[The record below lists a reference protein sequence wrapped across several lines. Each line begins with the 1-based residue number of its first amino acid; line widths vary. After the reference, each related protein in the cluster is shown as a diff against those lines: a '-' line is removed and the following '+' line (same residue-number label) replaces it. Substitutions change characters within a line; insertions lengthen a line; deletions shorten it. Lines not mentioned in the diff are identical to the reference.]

1 MEQVFR
7 IEIPVEAVDN
17 TDTAA
22 LQRLETTLTKLFNT
36 MKNNKAGID
45 GVFDAIET
53 GAVDAKTAM
62 KKVETAFDGVA
73 DGLDEAADAAG
84 DVSDAYDDA
93 AEAAQGAGRRSGSA
107 FDTATTSADKFT
119 QRMEKSNKTLR
130 NMFKE
135 KLQLTLS
142 AIDRASPIIKDV
154 WNSAKNLVGK
164 GWNMVVRMTDFVTA
178 PFRKLWNLV
187 SSPITMALSVAGIG
201 MSASDVFN
209 TFTGF
214 EEGMSG
220 VRALTE
226 ATDAEFLLLR
236 DTAKSLGAST
246 SFSASEAAQGMQN
259 LASAGF
265 TVNEIVAAMP
275 GMLDLAASSGED
287 LAVASD
293 IAATTLRGF
302 GLEAS
307 KAGHVADVLA
317 EVSARTNASVSDTGE
332 AMKYIAPVA
341 NAMGLSLEE
350 VAASI
355 GFLSDAGIKGSQAG
369 TTLRSAFTRLAKPT
383 EDMLEVMDSLNL
395 SFYDSDGKMK
405 SISNIVGMLNTE
417 MAGLTDAEKQNAL
430 VTLFGQE
437 ALSGMMVLMEAGPE
451 KIAELTRA
459 LEECD
464 GAASKMSETRLDNL
478 AGDIEELGGAMETLQ
493 LDVMEKLNPYLRSA
507 VQWLT
512 GKIPGVQ
519 TLLENAIDSGVVK
532 AKELYENVTA
542 LFNSSKFQNADGFAE
557 KFFVAW
563 DELVADPFDE
573 WWSGGGK
580 DKILG
585 KLGDLGKGA
594 GEMLN
599 GIVTGIFAA
608 FTGKEIDFEGLN
620 ISGLAKAGAEG
631 AKTFISSFVGG
642 LDVGDLFGK
651 APGMLQA
658 GLLGFGA
665 IKIGSTVGG
674 AVKTLGALKAAFLG
688 TSAAATTGAT
698 ALTSVGTVLSAIPVW
713 GWVAAAAITAAVVGV
728 KAYTDA
734 QKEQQWALSR
744 SSEATAEAIENYKES
759 ARSYVEFTDTLDRIT
774 ELQIKIESSKTN
786 PQTAEYVQSMLDDI
800 EDKTA
805 QVEIIMSKSSLTPEQ
820 ISAYTDELVGIYT
833 RRAEIDIIL
842 SGASMSAEEVAAYKN
857 ELTGIQNRKA
867 EIEAVLAGAS
877 MTPEEITGI
886 KNDIAGIQSRK
897 AEIEATLAKGGLSA
911 SEISTLQSEY
921 NSLSDREAQLTL
933 TMSGQGLS
941 ASEVSTL
948 QSEYNSI
955 SAREAEITLALSGQS
970 MSQEQLG
977 TMTEELDKINAR
989 EAEITAEMSKAGMS
1003 EEDIS
1008 EVVGLLNQIGD
1019 KSALI
1024 NVSLGDGALG
1034 TEELTKYNQELQ
1046 QLYGQVVEMSGGTF
1060 TQADVD
1066 AGRITPERFAAYQ
1079 EQLKVQAETAL
1090 YEATAQANADAD
1102 LVPQTIA
1109 ARDEAKTYRDAYA
1122 EWASQQSDEKLFLS
1136 SLETQRASLLS
1147 QYQAG
1152 VIDKDTLYQG
1162 GYDLREQWKNYY
1174 GDYSS
1179 GPANL
1184 TGMSPE
1190 LFFGN
1195 YSWGKWK
1202 PGDSDVFRNAL
1213 EVVNSSQGNADEYV
1227 ASYQSDY
1234 DKHNAALVQNYQNQ
1248 KGLIEGWTFHG
1259 SELAGMSLE
1268 EVAAS
1273 YATLDEA
1280 GRKMFDDAVM
1290 ALNALNQQ
1298 TDYLTEG
1305 EKTQAVDVVDL
1316 AAKAE
1321 VMQTVQTQVQTIAT
1335 NYQAMSAEQQATF
1348 AASEEGAA
1356 QLAAV
1361 NEALSSLGL
1370 EQIESLDQLNG
1381 ALETLSSVDLS
1392 SFSLEAAQAAFTA
1405 LGGDADG
1412 CKTKVDNLRS
1422 ALDQLDGKSTS
1433 STHTHT
1439 NLTINRTISI
1449 AGGRVSFNAEGGIYD
1464 GAMLSWVA
1472 EDGPEAIIPL
1482 GSKRRDRG
1490 IELWLAAGEMLG
1502 VTELADGGIV
1512 APYAGI
1518 LEKLPEDSWDDD
1530 GGSNGP
1536 KPVHVGGGN
1545 NGPISVSVAANP
1557 VFHIEGGGS
1566 SEDILHKIKAHQAEI
1581 AEILGGAFA
1590 DQLEDILSNMA

>member
-7 IEIPVEAVDN
+7 IEIPVEAVDE

-22 LQRLETTLTKLFNT
+22 LQRLEVTLQKLFT
-36 MKNNKAGID
+36 AMKNNKSTVGD
-45 GVFDAIET
+45 VFDAIEN
-53 GAVDAKTAM
+53 GAVDAKNAIRQTESTFSGMAGDLDDTADS
-62 KKVETAFDGVA
+62 AGA
-73 DGLDEAADAAG
+73 AADAL
-84 DVSDAYDDA
+84 DDA
-93 AEAAQGAGRRSGSA
+93 ASSAKSAGQKAGSSFDGASA
-107 FDTATTSADKFT
+107 NADKFS
-119 QRMEKSNKTLR
+119 QRIEKSNRTLR

-135 KLQLTLS
+135 KLSLTLS
-142 AIDRASPIIKDV
+142 AIDRASPILKNV
-154 WNSAKNLVGK
+154 WNSAKSLAGK
-164 GWNMVVRMTDFVTA
+164 TWSVAIRMKDFITA
-178 PFRKLWNLV
+178 PFRKLWNMI
-187 SSPITMALSVAGIG
+187 SSPITMALSFAGMGIG
-201 MSASDVFN
+201 ASDVLN
-209 TFTGF
+209 TFNGF

-220 VRALTE
+220 VRALTS
-226 ATDAEFLLLR
+226 ATDSEFLLLR
-236 DTAKSLGAST
+236 ETAKSLGAST
-246 SFSASEAAQGMQN
+246 SFSASQAAEGMQN

-317 EVSARTNASVSDTGE
+317 EVSARTNAAVSDTGE

-395 SFYDSDGKMK
+395 SFYDTDGKMK

-451 KIAELTRA
+451 KIAELTKS

-464 GAASKMSETRLDNL
+464 GAASKMSQTRLDNL

-493 LDVMEKLNPYLRSA
+493 LDVMEKLNPYLRGA

-519 TLLENAIDSGVVK
+519 TMLENAIDSGVVK

-542 LFNSSKFQNADGFAE
+542 VFDSAKFQDADGFAE
-557 KFFVAW
+557 KFFIAW
-563 DELVADPFDE
+563 DELVADPFE
-573 WWSGGGK
+573 KWWSGGGK
-580 DKILG
+580 EQILG
-585 KLGDLGKGA
+585 KLADLGEGA

-608 FTGKEIDFEGLN
+608 FTGKDIDFEGLN

-642 LDVGDLFGK
+642 LNVGDLFGK
-651 APGMLQA
+651 APGIMQA

-665 IKIGSTVGG
+665 VKIGSTIGG

-688 TSAAATTGAT
+688 TSAAATTGAS
-698 ALTSVGTVLSAIPVW
+698 AMASVGTVLSAIPVW
-713 GWVAAAAITAAVVGV
+713 GWVAAAAITAAVIGI

-734 QKEQQWALSR
+734 QKDQELAFVET
-744 SSEATAEAIENYKES
+744 SEAAAEAVESYKES
-759 ARSYVEFTDTLDRIT
+759 ARNYVEFTNAMDRAVEIQ
-774 ELQIKIESSKTN
+774 LILESSNTN
-786 PQTAEYVQSMLDDI
+786 PQTAEYVQGLMDDI
-800 EDKTA
+800 KDKTA
-805 QVEIIMSKSSLTPEQ
+805 QIEVIMSDSSLTSEQ
-820 ISAYTDELVGIYT
+820 ISAYTDELIGIYT
-833 RRAEIDIIL
+833 RKAEIDIIL
-842 SGASMSAEEVAAYKN
+842 SGASMSESQVADMRK
-857 ELTGIQNRKA
+857 ELEGI
-867 EIEAVLAGAS
+867 
-877 MTPEEITGI
+877 T
-886 KNDIAGIQSRK
+886 SRK
-897 AEIEATLAKGGLSA
+897 AEIEAKIAEGGLTESQIA
-911 SEISTLQSEY
+911 TLQ
-921 NSLSDREAQLTL
+921 Q
-933 TMSGQGLS
+933 
-941 ASEVSTL
+941 
-948 QSEYNSI
+948 EYNSI
-955 SAREAEITLALSGQS
+955 SDREAEIKLAMSGQG
-970 MSQEQLG
+970 MKQEELAA
-977 TMTEELDKINAR
+977 MVEELDSINAR
-989 EAEITAEMSKAGMS
+989 EAEITAEMSEAGMS

-1024 NVSLGDGALG
+1024 NVSLGEGALG
-1034 TEELTKYNQELQ
+1034 ADELTAYNQELQ
-1046 QLYGQVVEMSGGTF
+1046 QLYGQVVELSGGTF

-1066 AGRITPERFAAYQ
+1066 AGRITPERFAAFQ
-1079 EQLKVQAETAL
+1079 EQMRLQNETKL
-1090 YEATAQANADAD
+1090 YELQAAANAEMD
-1102 LVPQTIA
+1102 LLPDRVA
-1109 ARDEAKTYRDAYA
+1109 ARDEAKATYDAYV
-1122 EWASQQSDEKLFLS
+1122 ASGDAQYSEKEFLQG
-1136 SLETQRASLLS
+1136 LENQRASLLA
-1147 QYQAG
+1147 QYRAG
-1152 VIDKDTLYQG
+1152 AIDQETLFEG
-1162 GYDLREQWKNYY
+1162 GMQLREAWGDYY
-1174 GDYSS
+1174 GDYLSPRGNMTGLMPDTLFGS
-1179 GPANL
+1179 YEGPLWNRQ
-1184 TGMSPE
+1184 
-1190 LFFGN
+1190 
-1195 YSWGKWK
+1195 WV
-1202 PGDSDVFRNAL
+1202 PGDNDFFLGAIGEVNRTQTYSDKQAAEYLGDYNTRNA
-1213 EVVNSSQGNADEYV
+1213 E
-1227 ASYQSDY
+1227 
-1234 DKHNAALVQNYQNQ
+1234 LVGTYQNQ
-1248 KGLIEGWTFHG
+1248 KRLIEGWTFQG

-1268 EVAAS
+1268 QVAQS
-1273 YATLDEA
+1273 YHTLDEA
-1280 GRKMFDDAVM
+1280 GRQMFDDAVK
-1290 ALNALNQQ
+1290 ALDALNQQ

-1348 AASEEGAA
+1348 AATEEGAA

-1361 NEALSSLGL
+1361 NEALSALGL
-1370 EQIESLDQLNG
+1370 EEIDSLDQLNT
-1381 ALETLSSVDLS
+1381 ALEALSSVDLS
-1392 SFSLEAAQAAFTA
+1392 SFSLEAAQTAFVA

-1449 AGGRVSFNAEGGIYD
+1449 AGGRVALNAEGGIYD

-1502 VTELADGGIV
+1502 VTEFADGGIV
-1512 APYAGI
+1512 APYAGV
-1518 LEKLPEDSWDDD
+1518 LEKLPEDSWDDE
-1530 GGSNGP
+1530 GGGDEP
-1536 KPVHVGGGN
+1536 KPVHVGGGGGST
-1545 NGPISVSVAANP
+1545 GPISVSVEANP
-1557 VFHIEGGGS
+1557 VFHIEGGNS
-1566 SEDILHKIKAHQAEI
+1566 SEDILSKIKAHQAEI
-1581 AEILGGAFA
+1581 AEILGGAIA
-1590 DQLEDILSNMA
+1590 DQLEDILLNMA

>member
-17 TDTAA
+17 TDVAA

-36 MKNNKAGID
+36 MKNSKTGID

-93 AEAAQGAGRRSGSA
+93 ADAAQGAGRRSGSA
-107 FDTATTSADKFT
+107 FDSATSSADKFT
-119 QRMEKSNKTLR
+119 QRMEKSNKSLR

-135 KLQLTLS
+135 KLQLTLT
-142 AIDRASPIIKDV
+142 AIDRASPILKDV
-154 WNSAKNLVGK
+154 WNSAKSLVGR

-178 PFRKLWNLV
+178 PFRKLWNLI

-226 ATDAEFLLLR
+226 ATDAEFLFLR
-236 DTAKSLGAST
+236 ETAKSLGAST
-246 SFSASEAAQGMQN
+246 SFSASQAAEGMQN

-317 EVSARTNASVSDTGE
+317 EVSARTNAAVSDTGE

-395 SFYDSDGKMK
+395 SFYDTDGKMK

-451 KIAELTRA
+451 KIAELTKS

-464 GAASKMSETRLDNL
+464 GAASKMSQTRLDNL

-493 LDVMEKLNPYLRSA
+493 LDVMEKLNPYLRGA

-519 TLLENAIDSGVVK
+519 TMLENAIDSGVVK

-542 LFNSSKFQNADGFAE
+542 VFDSAKFQNADGFAE
-557 KFFVAW
+557 KFFIAW
-563 DELVADPFDE
+563 DELVADPFE
-573 WWSGGGK
+573 KWWSGGGK
-580 DKILG
+580 EQILG
-585 KLGDLGKGA
+585 KLADLGEGA

-608 FTGKEIDFEGLN
+608 FTGKDIDFEGLN

-642 LDVGDLFGK
+642 LNVGDLFGK
-651 APGMLQA
+651 APGIMQA

-665 IKIGSTVGG
+665 VKIGSTIGG

-688 TSAAATTGAT
+688 TSAAATTGAS
-698 ALTSVGTVLSAIPVW
+698 AMASVGTVLSAIPVW
-713 GWVAAAAITAAVVGV
+713 GWVAAAAITAAVIGI

-744 SSEATAEAIENYKES
+744 SSEATAEAIESYKDS

-774 ELQIKIESSKTN
+774 ELQIKIESSETN
-786 PQTAEYVQSMLDDI
+786 PQTAEYVQDMLDDI

-805 QVEIIMSKSSLTPEQ
+805 QVTVIMSDSSLTPEQ

-833 RRAEIDIIL
+833 RKAEIDIIL
-842 SGASMSAEEVAAYKN
+842 SGASMSESQVADMRK
-857 ELTGIQNRKA
+857 ELEGI
-867 EIEAVLAGAS
+867 
-877 MTPEEITGI
+877 T
-886 KNDIAGIQSRK
+886 SRK
-897 AEIEATLAKGGLSA
+897 AEIEAKIAEGGLTESQIA
-911 SEISTLQSEY
+911 TLQ
-921 NSLSDREAQLTL
+921 Q
-933 TMSGQGLS
+933 
-941 ASEVSTL
+941 
-948 QSEYNSI
+948 EYNSI
-955 SAREAEITLALSGQS
+955 SDREAEIKLAMSGQG
-970 MSQEQLG
+970 MKQEELAA
-977 TMTEELDKINAR
+977 MVEELDSINAR
-989 EAEITAEMSKAGMS
+989 EAEITAEMSEAGMS

-1024 NVSLGDGALG
+1024 NVSLGEGALG
-1034 TEELTKYNQELQ
+1034 ADELTAYNQELQ
-1046 QLYGQVVEMSGGTF
+1046 QLYGQVVELSGGTF

-1079 EQLKVQAETAL
+1079 EQLRVQAETAL
-1090 YEATAQANADAD
+1090 YEATAQANADAE

-1109 ARDEAKTYRDAYA
+1109 ARDEAKANRDAYA
-1122 EWASQQSDEKLFLS
+1122 EWANQQSDEKLFLS

-1152 VIDKDTLYQG
+1152 VIDEDVLYQG

-1174 GDYSS
+1174 GDYGS

-1213 EVVNSSQGNADEYV
+1213 EVVNSSQENADEYV

-1234 DKHNAALVQNYQNQ
+1234 DKQNAALVQNYQNQ

-1335 NYQAMSAEQQATF
+1335 NYQAMSQEQQATF

-1356 QLAAV
+1356 QLTAV

-1392 SFSLEAAQAAFTA
+1392 SFSLAEAQAAFAA

-1449 AGGRVSFNAEGGIYD
+1449 AGGRVALNAEGGIYD

-1502 VTELADGGIV
+1502 VTEFADGGIV
-1512 APYAGI
+1512 APYAGV
-1518 LEKLPEDSWDDD
+1518 LEKLPEDSWDDE
-1530 GGSNGP
+1530 GGGDEP
-1536 KPVHVGGGN
+1536 KPVHVGGGGGST
-1545 NGPISVSVAANP
+1545 GPISVSVAASP
-1557 VFHIEGGGS
+1557 VFHIEGGNS
-1566 SEDILHKIKAHQAEI
+1566 SEDILSKIKAHQAEI

-1590 DQLEDILSNMA
+1590 DQLEDILTNMA

>member
-17 TDTAA
+17 TDVAA

-73 DGLDEAADAAG
+73 DGLDDAADAAG

-93 AEAAQGAGRRSGSA
+93 TEAAQGAGRRSGSA
-107 FDTATTSADKFT
+107 FDSASSSADKFT
-119 QRMEKSNKTLR
+119 QRMEKSNKSLR

-142 AIDRASPIIKDV
+142 AIDRASPILKDV
-154 WNSAKNLVGK
+154 WNSAKSLVGK

-178 PFRKLWNLV
+178 PFRKLWNLI

-236 DTAKSLGAST
+236 ETAKSLGAST
-246 SFSASEAAQGMQN
+246 SFSASQAAESMQN

-395 SFYDSDGKMK
+395 SFYDTDGQMK

-451 KIAELTRA
+451 KIAELTKS

-478 AGDIEELGGAMETLQ
+478 AGDIEAMGGAMETLQ
-493 LDVMEKLNPYLRSA
+493 LGVMEKLNPYLRGA

-519 TLLENAIDSGVVK
+519 TMLENAIDAGVVK
-532 AKELYENVTA
+532 AKELYENVTSVFDSA
-542 LFNSSKFQNADGFAE
+542 KFQNADGFVE
-557 KFFVAW
+557 KFFIAW
-563 DELVADPFDE
+563 DELIADPFE
-573 WWSGGGK
+573 KWWSGGGK
-580 DKILG
+580 EQILG
-585 KLGDLGKGA
+585 KLADLGEGA

-608 FTGKEIDFEGLN
+608 FTGKDIDFEGLN

-642 LDVGDLFGK
+642 LNVGDLFGK
-651 APGMLQA
+651 APGIMQA

-665 IKIGSTVGG
+665 VKIGSTIGG

-688 TSAAATTGAT
+688 TSAAATAGA
-698 ALTSVGTVLSAIPVW
+698 ASMASVGTVLSAIPVW
-713 GWVAAAAITAAVVGV
+713 GWVAAAAITAAVIGV

-734 QKEQQWALSR
+734 QKEQQWALER
-744 SSEATAEAIENYKES
+744 SSEATAEAIENYKDS
-759 ARSYVEFTDTLDRIT
+759 ARSYVEFTDTLDRVT
-774 ELQIKIESSKTN
+774 ELQLKIESSDTN
-786 PQTAEYVQSMLDDI
+786 PQTAEYVQGMLDDI
-800 EDKTA
+800 KDKTA
-805 QVEIIMSKSSLTPEQ
+805 RIEVIMSDSSLTPEQ

-833 RRAEIDIIL
+833 RKAEIDIIL
-842 SGASMSAEEVAAYKN
+842 GGASMSASEVAALKT
-857 ELTGIQNRKA
+857 ELSGI
-867 EIEAVLAGAS
+867 E
-877 MTPEEITGI
+877 
-886 KNDIAGIQSRK
+886 SRK
-897 AEIEATLAKGGLSA
+897 AEITAKIAEGGLTA
-911 SEISTLQSEY
+911 SEISTLQSEF
-921 NSLSDREAQLTL
+921 
-933 TMSGQGLS
+933 
-941 ASEVSTL
+941 
-948 QSEYNSI
+948 NSI
-955 SAREAEITLALSGQS
+955 SNREAEIKLALSGQS
-970 MSQEQLG
+970 MSQEELG
-977 TMTEELDKINAR
+977 AMVSELDKINAR
-989 EAEITAEMSKAGMS
+989 EAEITAEMSEAGMS
-1003 EEDIS
+1003 EEDIG

-1019 KSALI
+1019 KQALLNI
-1024 NVSLGDGALG
+1024 SLAEGAMG
-1034 TEELTKYNQELQ
+1034 TEELQAYNQELQ
-1046 QLYGQVVEMSGGTF
+1046 QLYGQMVDMSGGTF

-1066 AGRITPERFAAYQ
+1066 AGRITPERFAAFQ
-1079 EQLKVQAETAL
+1079 EQLKVQAEVAL
-1090 YEATAQANADAD
+1090 YEATAKANADAD
-1102 LVPQTIA
+1102 LVPQTVA
-1109 ARDEAKTYRDAYA
+1109 ARDQAYSRYEAYV
-1122 EWASQQSDEKLFLS
+1122 ASGDMQYDEKAFLQG
-1136 SLETQRASLLS
+1136 LEDQRRIALG
-1147 QYQAG
+1147 QYQTG
-1152 VIDKDTLYQG
+1152 VIGDEELVQVGMDI
-1162 GYDLREQWKNYY
+1162 REQWKNYY
-1174 GDYSS
+1174 GDYLSPRGNMTGLLPDQLFGEYTGALWWS
-1179 GPANL
+1179 EWQPADND
-1184 TGMSPE
+1184 
-1190 LFFGN
+1190 F
-1195 YSWGKWK
+1195 
-1202 PGDSDVFRNAL
+1202 FRNAIAG
-1213 EVVNSSQGNADEYV
+1213 VNDTQGYSDKQA
-1227 ASYQSDY
+1227 ASYYGDY
-1234 DKHNAALVQNYQNQ
+1234 ERQNAALVQNYQNQ

-1305 EKTQAVDVVDL
+1305 EKTQAIDVVDL

-1335 NYQAMSAEQQATF
+1335 NYQAMSQEQQATF

-1392 SFSLEAAQAAFTA
+1392 SFSLAEAQAAFTA

-1449 AGGRVSFNAEGGIYD
+1449 AGGRVALNAEGGIYD

-1502 VTELADGGIV
+1502 VTEFADGGIV
-1512 APYAGI
+1512 APYAGV
-1518 LEKLPEDSWDDD
+1518 LEKLPEDSWDDEG
-1530 GGSNGP
+1530 GGSDEP
-1536 KPVHVGGGN
+1536 KPVHVGGSGGG

-1557 VFHIEGGGS
+1557 VFHIEGGNS
-1566 SEDILHKIKAHQAEI
+1566 SEDILSKIKAHQTEI

-1590 DQLEDILSNMA
+1590 DQLEDILTNMA

>member
-22 LQRLETTLTKLFNT
+22 LQRLETALTKLFNA
-36 MKNNKAGID
+36 MKNNRAGID

-62 KKVETAFDGVA
+62 KKVENAFDGVT
-73 DGLDEAADAAG
+73 DDLDDAADAAG
-84 DVSDAYDDA
+84 EVSDAYDDA
-93 AEAAQGAGRRSGSA
+93 ADAAQGAGRRSSSA
-107 FDTATTSADKFT
+107 FDSATSSTDKFT
-119 QRMEKSNKTLR
+119 QRMEKSNKTMR

-142 AIDRASPIIKDV
+142 AVDRASPIIRDV
-154 WNSAKNLVGK
+154 WSSAKNLVGK

-178 PFRKLWNLV
+178 PFRKLWDLV

-201 MSASDVFN
+201 MSAGDVLS
-209 TFTGF
+209 TFTDF

-246 SFSASEAAQGMQN
+246 SFSASEAVQGMQN

-287 LAVASD
+287 LAVASE

-302 GLEAS
+302 GLEAD

-341 NAMGLSLEE
+341 NAMGLQLEE
-350 VAASI
+350 VAAAI
-355 GFLSDAGIKGSQAG
+355 GILSDAGIKGSQAG
-369 TTLRSAFTRLAKPT
+369 TTLRGAFTRLAKPT
-383 EDMLEVMDSLNL
+383 EDMLEVMDSLGL

-405 SISNIVGMLNTE
+405 SISSIVGMLNTA
-417 MAGLTDAEKQNAL
+417 MTGLTDAEKQNAL

-437 ALSGMMVLMEAGPE
+437 ALSGMMVLLENGPE
-451 KIAELTRA
+451 KLSELTKS
-459 LEECD
+459 LESCD
-464 GAASKMSETRLDNL
+464 GAASKMSKTRLDNL

-519 TLLENAIDSGVVK
+519 TMFENAIDSGVVK

-542 LFNSSKFQNADGFAE
+542 LFNSSKFQNTDGFAE

-563 DELVADPFDE
+563 DELVAEPFNE
-573 WWSGGGK
+573 WWSGGGE

-585 KLGDLGKGA
+585 KLGELGKGA

-599 GIVTGIFAA
+599 GIATGIFAA

-642 LDVGDLFGK
+642 LNIGDLFGK

-658 GLLGFGA
+658 GLLSFGA

-688 TSAAATTGAT
+688 TSTAAATGAT

-713 GWVAAAAITAAVVGV
+713 GWVAAAAITAAVAGI

-734 QKEQQWALSR
+734 QNEQQWALSR
-744 SSEATAEAIENYKES
+744 SSEATAEAIESYKDS
-759 ARSYVEFTDTLDRIT
+759 ARSYVEFTDTLDRIA
-774 ELQIKIESSKTN
+774 ELQVKIESSEAN

-805 QVEIIMSKSSLTPEQ
+805 QITVIMSESSLTPEQ
-820 ISAYTDELVGIYT
+820 ISTYTDELVGIYT
-833 RRAEIDIIL
+833 RRAEIEIVL
-842 SGASMSAEEVAAYKN
+842 SGASMSESQVADMSK
-857 ELTGIQNRKA
+857 ELEGI
-867 EIEAVLAGAS
+867 
-877 MTPEEITGI
+877 T
-886 KNDIAGIQSRK
+886 SRK
-897 AEIEATLAKGGLSA
+897 AEIEAKIAEGGLTESQISA
-911 SEISTLQSEY
+911 LQK
-921 NSLSDREAQLTL
+921 
-933 TMSGQGLS
+933 
-941 ASEVSTL
+941 
-948 QSEYNSI
+948 EYNSI
-955 SAREAEITLALSGQS
+955 SDREAEIELALSGQG
-970 MSQEQLG
+970 MKQ
-977 TMTEELDKINAR
+977 EELTAMVDELNEINAR
-989 EAEITAEMSKAGMS
+989 EAEITAEMSEAGMS
-1003 EEDIS
+1003 EENIS
-1008 EVVGLLNQIGD
+1008 EVVGLLNQIGN

-1024 NVSLGDGALG
+1024 NVSLGEGALG
-1034 TEELTKYNQELQ
+1034 TDELTKYNQELQ
-1046 QLYGQVVEMSGGTF
+1046 QLYGQVVELSGGTF

-1079 EQLKVQAETAL
+1079 EQLRVQAETEL

-1109 ARDEAKTYRDAYA
+1109 ARDEAKANRDAYT
-1122 EWASQQSDEKLFLS
+1122 EWANQQSDEKLFLS
-1136 SLETQRASLLS
+1136 GLETQRASLLS

-1152 VIDKDTLYQG
+1152 IIDDDALFQG
-1162 GYDLREQWKNYY
+1162 GYKLREQWKDYY
-1174 GDYSS
+1174 GSYDA

-1184 TGMSPE
+1184 AGVDPSIM
-1190 LFFGN
+1190 FGSWN
-1195 YSWGKWK
+1195 WGKWEA
-1202 PGDSDVFRNAL
+1202 GDSDIFRNAI
-1213 EVVNSSQGNADEYV
+1213 EAVNNSQGNADEQV
-1227 ASYQSDY
+1227 TSYQRDY
-1234 DKHNAALVQNYQNQ
+1234 EKHNAALVQNYENQ
-1248 KGLIEGWTFHG
+1248 KGLVEGWTFQG

-1298 TDYLTEG
+1298 TNYITEG

-1335 NYQAMSAEQQATF
+1335 NYQAMSEEQKATF
-1348 AASEEGAA
+1348 ADTEEGAA
-1356 QLAAV
+1356 QLASV
-1361 NEALSSLGL
+1361 NEALSALGL
-1370 EQIESLDQLNG
+1370 EEISSLDQLNT
-1381 ALETLSSVDLS
+1381 ALESLSSVDLS
-1392 SFSLEAAQAAFTA
+1392 SFSLEAAQSAFVA
-1405 LGGDADG
+1405 LGGDAGG
-1412 CKTKVDNLRS
+1412 CKTKVDALRD

-1433 STHTHT
+1433 STHT
-1439 NLTINRTISI
+1439 NLIINRTISVS
-1449 AGGRVSFNAEGGIYD
+1449 GGRVAVNADGGIYD

-1490 IELWLAAGEMLG
+1490 IELWLAAGKMLG
-1502 VTELADGGIV
+1502 VTEFADGGIV

-1518 LEKLPEDSWDDD
+1518 LEKLPEDSWGDESGDQKQNRIHVGS
-1530 GGSNGP
+1530 GGSNQ
-1536 KPVHVGGGN
+1536 
-1545 NGPISVSVAANP
+1545 ISVSVSANP
-1557 VFHIEGGGS
+1557 VFNIES
-1566 SEDILHKIKAHQAEI
+1566 SNAEDVITKIKDNQSLI
-1581 AEILGGAFA
+1581 AEILGSAFA
-1590 DQLEDILSNMA
+1590 DQLEDILANMV

>member
-17 TDTAA
+17 TDVAA

-73 DGLDEAADAAG
+73 DGLDDAADAAG

-107 FDTATTSADKFT
+107 FDSASSSADKFT
-119 QRMEKSNKTLR
+119 QRMEKSNKSLR

-142 AIDRASPIIKDV
+142 AIDRASPILKDV
-154 WNSAKNLVGK
+154 WNSAKSLVGK

-178 PFRKLWNLV
+178 PFRKLWNLI

-236 DTAKSLGAST
+236 ETAKSLGAST
-246 SFSASEAAQGMQN
+246 SFSASQAAEGMQN

-395 SFYDSDGKMK
+395 SFYDTDGQMK

-451 KIAELTRA
+451 KIAELTKS

-478 AGDIEELGGAMETLQ
+478 AGDIEAMGGAMETLQ
-493 LDVMEKLNPYLRSA
+493 LGVMEKLNPYLRGA

-519 TLLENAIDSGVVK
+519 TMLENAIDAGVVK
-532 AKELYENVTA
+532 AKELYENVTSVFDSA
-542 LFNSSKFQNADGFAE
+542 KFQNADGFVE
-557 KFFVAW
+557 KFFIAW
-563 DELVADPFDE
+563 DELIADPFE
-573 WWSGGGK
+573 KWWSDGGK
-580 DKILG
+580 EQILG
-585 KLGDLGKGA
+585 KLADLGEGA

-608 FTGKEIDFEGLN
+608 FTGKDIDFEGLN

-642 LDVGDLFGK
+642 LNVGDLFGK
-651 APGMLQA
+651 APGIMQA

-665 IKIGSTVGG
+665 VKIGSTIGG

-688 TSAAATTGAT
+688 TSAAATTGA
-698 ALTSVGTVLSAIPVW
+698 ASMASVGTVLSAIPVW
-713 GWVAAAAITAAVVGV
+713 GWVAAAAITAAVIGV

-734 QKEQQWALSR
+734 QKEQQWALER
-744 SSEATAEAIENYKES
+744 SSEATAEAIENYKDS
-759 ARSYVEFTDTLDRIT
+759 ARSYVEFTDTLDRVT
-774 ELQIKIESSKTN
+774 ELQLKIESRDTN
-786 PQTAEYVQSMLDDI
+786 PQTAEYVQNMMDDI
-800 EDKTA
+800 KDKTA
-805 QVEIIMSKSSLTPEQ
+805 QIEVIMSDSSLTPEQ

-842 SGASMSAEEVAAYKN
+842 SGASMSASEVAALKT
-857 ELTGIQNRKA
+857 ELSGI
-867 EIEAVLAGAS
+867 E
-877 MTPEEITGI
+877 
-886 KNDIAGIQSRK
+886 SRK
-897 AEIEATLAKGGLSA
+897 AEITAKIAEGGLTA
-911 SEISTLQSEY
+911 SEISNLQSEF
-921 NSLSDREAQLTL
+921 
-933 TMSGQGLS
+933 
-941 ASEVSTL
+941 
-948 QSEYNSI
+948 NSI
-955 SAREAEITLALSGQS
+955 SNREAEIKLALSGQS
-970 MSQEQLG
+970 MSQEELG
-977 TMTEELDKINAR
+977 AMVSELDKINAR
-989 EAEITAEMSKAGMS
+989 EAEITAEMSEAGMS
-1003 EEDIS
+1003 EEDIG

-1019 KSALI
+1019 KQALLNI
-1024 NVSLGDGALG
+1024 SLAEGAMG
-1034 TEELTKYNQELQ
+1034 TEELQAYNQELQ
-1046 QLYGQVVEMSGGTF
+1046 QLYGQMVDMSGGTF

-1079 EQLKVQAETAL
+1079 EQLRVQAETEL
-1090 YEATAQANADAD
+1090 YDATARANADAD
-1102 LVPQTIA
+1102 LVQQTVA
-1109 ARDEAKTYRDAYA
+1109 ARDEAKAQYDAYVA
-1122 EWASQQSDEKLFLS
+1122 WADQQMDEKMFLS
-1136 SLETQRASLLS
+1136 GLETQRASLLA
-1147 QYQAG
+1147 QYQSGAIDDETLFAG
-1152 VIDKDTLYQG
+1152 G
-1162 GYDLREQWKNYY
+1162 NAMREQWKEFY
-1174 GDYSS
+1174 GDYSF

-1184 TGMSPE
+1184 TGVDPSMM
-1190 LFFGN
+1190 FGSW
-1195 YSWGKWK
+1195 SWGKWK
-1202 PGDSDVFRNAL
+1202 PGDSDIFRNAI
-1213 EVVNSSQGNADEYV
+1213 EQVNSDQSYSDEYA
-1227 ASYQSDY
+1227 ASYHADY
-1234 DKHNAALVQNYQNQ
+1234 ERQNAALVQNYQNQ

-1273 YATLDEA
+1273 YATLDEV

-1305 EKTQAVDVVDL
+1305 EKTQAIDVVDL

-1335 NYQAMSAEQQATF
+1335 NYQAMSQEQQATF

-1392 SFSLEAAQAAFTA
+1392 SFSLAEAQAAFAA

-1449 AGGRVSFNAEGGIYD
+1449 AGGRVALNAEGGIYD

-1502 VTELADGGIV
+1502 VTEFADGGIV
-1512 APYAGI
+1512 APYAGV
-1518 LEKLPEDSWDDD
+1518 LEKLPEDSWDDEG
-1530 GGSNGP
+1530 GGSDEP
-1536 KPVHVGGGN
+1536 KPVHVGGSGGG

-1557 VFHIEGGGS
+1557 VFHIEGGNS
-1566 SEDILHKIKAHQAEI
+1566 SEDILSKIKAHQAEI

-1590 DQLEDILSNMA
+1590 DQLEDILTNMA

>member
-17 TDTAA
+17 TDVAA

-36 MKNNKAGID
+36 MKNSKTGIE

-73 DGLDEAADAAG
+73 DGLDDAADAAG

-93 AEAAQGAGRRSGSA
+93 ADAAQGAGRRSGSA
-107 FDTATTSADKFT
+107 FDSATSSADKFT
-119 QRMEKSNKTLR
+119 QRMEKSNKSLR

-135 KLQLTLS
+135 KLQLTLT
-142 AIDRASPIIKDV
+142 AIDRASPILKDV
-154 WNSAKNLVGK
+154 WNSAKSLVGR

-178 PFRKLWNLV
+178 PFRKLWNLI

-226 ATDAEFLLLR
+226 ATDAEFLFLR
-236 DTAKSLGAST
+236 ETAKSLGAST
-246 SFSASEAAQGMQN
+246 SFSASQAAEGMQN

-317 EVSARTNASVSDTGE
+317 EVSARTNAAVSDTGE

-395 SFYDSDGKMK
+395 SFYDTDGKMK

-451 KIAELTRA
+451 KIAELTKS

-464 GAASKMSETRLDNL
+464 GAASKMSQTRLDNL

-493 LDVMEKLNPYLRSA
+493 LDVMEKLNPYLRGA

-519 TLLENAIDSGVVK
+519 TMLENAIDSGVVK

-542 LFNSSKFQNADGFAE
+542 VFDSAKFQDADGFAE
-557 KFFVAW
+557 KFFIAW
-563 DELVADPFDE
+563 DELVADPFE
-573 WWSGGGK
+573 KWWSGGGK
-580 DKILG
+580 EQILG
-585 KLGDLGKGA
+585 KLADLGEGA

-608 FTGKEIDFEGLN
+608 FTGKDIDFEGLN

-642 LDVGDLFGK
+642 LNVGDLFGK
-651 APGMLQA
+651 APGIMQA

-665 IKIGSTVGG
+665 VKIGSTIGG

-688 TSAAATTGAT
+688 TSAAATTGAS
-698 ALTSVGTVLSAIPVW
+698 AMASVGTVLSAIPVW
-713 GWVAAAAITAAVVGV
+713 GWVAAAAITAAVIGI

-734 QKEQQWALSR
+734 QKDQERAFVET
-744 SSEATAEAIENYKES
+744 SEAAAEAVESYKES
-759 ARSYVEFTDTLDRIT
+759 ARNYVEFTNAMDRAVEIQ
-774 ELQIKIESSKTN
+774 LILESSNTN
-786 PQTAEYVQSMLDDI
+786 PQTAEYVQGLMDDI
-800 EDKTA
+800 KDKTA
-805 QVEIIMSKSSLTPEQ
+805 QIEVIMSDSSLTSEQ
-820 ISAYTDELVGIYT
+820 ISAYTDELIGIYT
-833 RRAEIDIIL
+833 RKAEIDIIL
-842 SGASMSAEEVAAYKN
+842 SGASMSESQVADMRK
-857 ELTGIQNRKA
+857 ELEGI
-867 EIEAVLAGAS
+867 
-877 MTPEEITGI
+877 T
-886 KNDIAGIQSRK
+886 SRK
-897 AEIEATLAKGGLSA
+897 AEIEAKIAEGGLTESQIA
-911 SEISTLQSEY
+911 TLQ
-921 NSLSDREAQLTL
+921 Q
-933 TMSGQGLS
+933 
-941 ASEVSTL
+941 
-948 QSEYNSI
+948 EYNSI
-955 SAREAEITLALSGQS
+955 SDREAEIKLAMSGQG
-970 MSQEQLG
+970 MKQEELAA
-977 TMTEELDKINAR
+977 MVEELDSINAR
-989 EAEITAEMSKAGMS
+989 EAEITAEMSEAGMS

-1024 NVSLGDGALG
+1024 NVSLGEGALG
-1034 TEELTKYNQELQ
+1034 ADELTAYNQELQ
-1046 QLYGQVVEMSGGTF
+1046 QLYGQVVELSGGTF

-1066 AGRITPERFAAYQ
+1066 AGRITPERFAAFQ
-1079 EQLKVQAETAL
+1079 EQMRLQNETKL
-1090 YEATAQANADAD
+1090 YELQAAANAEMD
-1102 LVPQTIA
+1102 LLPDRVA
-1109 ARDEAKTYRDAYA
+1109 ARDEAKATYDAYV
-1122 EWASQQSDEKLFLS
+1122 ASGDAQYSEKEFLQG
-1136 SLETQRASLLS
+1136 LENQRASLLA
-1147 QYQAG
+1147 QYRAG
-1152 VIDKDTLYQG
+1152 AIDQETLFEG
-1162 GYDLREQWKNYY
+1162 GMQLREAWGDYY
-1174 GDYSS
+1174 GDYLSPRGNMTGLMPDTLFGS
-1179 GPANL
+1179 YEGPLWNRQ
-1184 TGMSPE
+1184 
-1190 LFFGN
+1190 
-1195 YSWGKWK
+1195 WV
-1202 PGDSDVFRNAL
+1202 PGDNDFFLGAIGEVNRTQTYSDKQAAEYLGDYNTRNA
-1213 EVVNSSQGNADEYV
+1213 E
-1227 ASYQSDY
+1227 
-1234 DKHNAALVQNYQNQ
+1234 LVGTYQNQ
-1248 KGLIEGWTFHG
+1248 KRLIEGWTFQG

-1268 EVAAS
+1268 QVAQS
-1273 YATLDEA
+1273 YHTLDEA
-1280 GRKMFDDAVM
+1280 GRQMFDDAVK
-1290 ALNALNQQ
+1290 ALDALNQQ

-1348 AASEEGAA
+1348 AATEEGAA

-1361 NEALSSLGL
+1361 NEALSALGL
-1370 EQIESLDQLNG
+1370 EEIDSLDQLNT
-1381 ALETLSSVDLS
+1381 ALEALSSVDLS
-1392 SFSLEAAQAAFTA
+1392 SFSLEAAQTAFVA

-1449 AGGRVSFNAEGGIYD
+1449 AGGRVALNAEGGIYD

-1502 VTELADGGIV
+1502 VTEFADGGIV
-1512 APYAGI
+1512 APYAGV
-1518 LEKLPEDSWDDD
+1518 LEKLPEDSWDDE
-1530 GGSNGP
+1530 GGGDEP
-1536 KPVHVGGGN
+1536 KPVHVGGGGGST
-1545 NGPISVSVAANP
+1545 GPISVSVAANP
-1557 VFHIEGGGS
+1557 VFHIEGGNS
-1566 SEDILHKIKAHQAEI
+1566 SEDILSKIKAHQAEI

-1590 DQLEDILSNMA
+1590 DQLEDILTNMA

>member
-17 TDTAA
+17 TDVAA

-36 MKNNKAGID
+36 MKNSKTGID

-62 KKVETAFDGVA
+62 KKMETAFDGVA

-93 AEAAQGAGRRSGSA
+93 ADAAQGAGRRSGSA
-107 FDTATTSADKFT
+107 FDSATSSADKFT
-119 QRMEKSNKTLR
+119 QRMEKSNKSLR

-135 KLQLTLS
+135 KLQLTLT
-142 AIDRASPIIKDV
+142 AIDRASPILKDV
-154 WNSAKNLVGK
+154 WNSAKSLVGR

-178 PFRKLWNLV
+178 PFRKLWNLI

-226 ATDAEFLLLR
+226 ATDAEFLFLR
-236 DTAKSLGAST
+236 ETAKSLGAST
-246 SFSASEAAQGMQN
+246 SFSASQAAEGMQN

-317 EVSARTNASVSDTGE
+317 EVSARTNAAVSDTGE

-395 SFYDSDGKMK
+395 SFYDTDGKMK

-451 KIAELTRA
+451 KIAELTKS

-464 GAASKMSETRLDNL
+464 GAASKMSQTRLDNL

-493 LDVMEKLNPYLRSA
+493 LDVMEKLNPYLRGA

-519 TLLENAIDSGVVK
+519 TMLENAIDSGVVK

-542 LFNSSKFQNADGFAE
+542 VFDSAKFQNADGFAE
-557 KFFVAW
+557 KFFIAW
-563 DELVADPFDE
+563 DELVADPFE
-573 WWSGGGK
+573 KWWSGGGK
-580 DKILG
+580 EQILG
-585 KLGDLGKGA
+585 KLADLGEGA

-608 FTGKEIDFEGLN
+608 FTGKDIDFEGLN

-642 LDVGDLFGK
+642 LNVGDLFGK
-651 APGMLQA
+651 APGIMRA

-665 IKIGSTVGG
+665 VKIGSTIGG

-688 TSAAATTGAT
+688 TSAAATTGAS
-698 ALTSVGTVLSAIPVW
+698 AMASVGTVLSAIPVW
-713 GWVAAAAITAAVVGV
+713 GWVAAAAITAAVIGI

-744 SSEATAEAIENYKES
+744 SSEATAEAIESYKDS

-774 ELQIKIESSKTN
+774 ELQIKIESSETN
-786 PQTAEYVQSMLDDI
+786 PQTAEYVQDMLDDI

-805 QVEIIMSKSSLTPEQ
+805 QVTVIMSDSSLTPEQ

-833 RRAEIDIIL
+833 RKAEIDIIL
-842 SGASMSAEEVAAYKN
+842 SGASMSESQVADMRK
-857 ELTGIQNRKA
+857 ELEGI
-867 EIEAVLAGAS
+867 
-877 MTPEEITGI
+877 T
-886 KNDIAGIQSRK
+886 SRK
-897 AEIEATLAKGGLSA
+897 AEIEAKIAEGGLTESQIA
-911 SEISTLQSEY
+911 TLQ
-921 NSLSDREAQLTL
+921 Q
-933 TMSGQGLS
+933 
-941 ASEVSTL
+941 
-948 QSEYNSI
+948 EYNSI
-955 SAREAEITLALSGQS
+955 SDREAEIKLAMSGQG
-970 MSQEQLG
+970 MKQEELAA
-977 TMTEELDKINAR
+977 MVEELDSINAR
-989 EAEITAEMSKAGMS
+989 EAEITAEMSEAGMS

-1024 NVSLGDGALG
+1024 NVSLGEGALG
-1034 TEELTKYNQELQ
+1034 ADELTAYNQELQ
-1046 QLYGQVVEMSGGTF
+1046 QLYGQVVELSGGTF

-1079 EQLKVQAETAL
+1079 EQLRVQAETAL
-1090 YEATAQANADAD
+1090 YEATAQANADAE

-1109 ARDEAKTYRDAYA
+1109 ARDEAKANRDAYA
-1122 EWASQQSDEKLFLS
+1122 EWANQQSDEKLFLS

-1152 VIDKDTLYQG
+1152 VIDKDVLYQG

-1174 GDYSS
+1174 GDYGS

-1213 EVVNSSQGNADEYV
+1213 EVVNSSQENADEYV

-1234 DKHNAALVQNYQNQ
+1234 DKQNAALVQNYQNQ

-1348 AASEEGAA
+1348 AATEEGAA

-1361 NEALSSLGL
+1361 NEALSALGL
-1370 EQIESLDQLNG
+1370 EEIDSLDQLNT
-1381 ALETLSSVDLS
+1381 ALEALSSVDLS
-1392 SFSLEAAQAAFTA
+1392 SFSLEAAQSAFVA

-1449 AGGRVSFNAEGGIYD
+1449 AGGRVALNAEGGIYD

-1502 VTELADGGIV
+1502 VTEFADGGIV
-1512 APYAGI
+1512 APYAGV
-1518 LEKLPEDSWDDD
+1518 LEKLPEDSWDDE
-1530 GGSNGP
+1530 GGGDEP
-1536 KPVHVGGGN
+1536 KPVHVGGGGGST
-1545 NGPISVSVAANP
+1545 GPISVSVAANP
-1557 VFHIEGGGS
+1557 VFHIEGGNS
-1566 SEDILHKIKAHQAEI
+1566 SEDILSKIKAHQAEI

-1590 DQLEDILSNMA
+1590 DQLEDILTNMA

>member
-17 TDTAA
+17 TDVAA

-36 MKNNKAGID
+36 MKNSKTGIE

-73 DGLDEAADAAG
+73 DGLDDAADAAG

-93 AEAAQGAGRRSGSA
+93 ADAAQGAGRRSGSA
-107 FDTATTSADKFT
+107 FDSATSSADKFT
-119 QRMEKSNKTLR
+119 QRMEKSNKSLR

-142 AIDRASPIIKDV
+142 AIDRASPILKDV
-154 WNSAKNLVGK
+154 WNSAKSLVGR

-178 PFRKLWNLV
+178 PFRKLWNLI

-236 DTAKSLGAST
+236 ETAKSLGAST
-246 SFSASEAAQGMQN
+246 SFSASQAAEGMQN

-317 EVSARTNASVSDTGE
+317 EVSARTNAAVSDTGE

-395 SFYDSDGKMK
+395 SFYDTDGKME

-451 KIAELTRA
+451 KIAELTKS

-464 GAASKMSETRLDNL
+464 GAASKMSQTRLDNL

-493 LDVMEKLNPYLRSA
+493 LDVMEKLNPYLRGA

-512 GKIPGVQ
+512 SKIPGVQ
-519 TLLENAIDSGVVK
+519 TMLENAIDSGVVK

-542 LFNSSKFQNADGFAE
+542 VFDSAKFQNADGFAE
-557 KFFVAW
+557 KFFIAW
-563 DELVADPFDE
+563 DELVADPFE
-573 WWSGGGK
+573 KWWSGGGK
-580 DKILG
+580 EQILG
-585 KLGDLGKGA
+585 KLADLGEGA

-608 FTGKEIDFEGLN
+608 FTGKDIDFEGLN

-642 LDVGDLFGK
+642 LNVGDLFGK
-651 APGMLQA
+651 APGIMQA

-665 IKIGSTVGG
+665 VKIGSTIGG

-688 TSAAATTGAT
+688 TSAAATTGAS
-698 ALTSVGTVLSAIPVW
+698 AMASVGTVLSAIPVW
-713 GWVAAAAITAAVVGV
+713 GWVAAAAITAAVIGI

-744 SSEATAEAIENYKES
+744 SSEATAEAIESYKDS

-774 ELQIKIESSKTN
+774 ELQIKIESSETN
-786 PQTAEYVQSMLDDI
+786 PQTAEYVQDMLDDI

-805 QVEIIMSKSSLTPEQ
+805 QVTVIMSDSSLTPEQ

-833 RRAEIDIIL
+833 RKAEIDIIL
-842 SGASMSAEEVAAYKN
+842 SGASMSESQVADMRK
-857 ELTGIQNRKA
+857 ELEGI
-867 EIEAVLAGAS
+867 
-877 MTPEEITGI
+877 T
-886 KNDIAGIQSRK
+886 SRK
-897 AEIEATLAKGGLSA
+897 AEIEAKIAEGGLTESQIA
-911 SEISTLQSEY
+911 TLQ
-921 NSLSDREAQLTL
+921 Q
-933 TMSGQGLS
+933 
-941 ASEVSTL
+941 
-948 QSEYNSI
+948 EYNSI
-955 SAREAEITLALSGQS
+955 SDREAEIKLAMSGQG
-970 MSQEQLG
+970 MKQEELAA
-977 TMTEELDKINAR
+977 MVEELDSINAR
-989 EAEITAEMSKAGMS
+989 EAEITAEMSEAGMS

-1024 NVSLGDGALG
+1024 NVSLGEGALG
-1034 TEELTKYNQELQ
+1034 ADELTAYNQELQ
-1046 QLYGQVVEMSGGTF
+1046 QLYGQVVELSGGTF

-1079 EQLKVQAETAL
+1079 EQLRVQAETAL

-1109 ARDEAKTYRDAYA
+1109 ARDEAKANRDAYA
-1122 EWASQQSDEKLFLS
+1122 EWANQQSDEKLFLS

-1152 VIDKDTLYQG
+1152 VIDKDALYQG

-1174 GDYSS
+1174 GDYGS

-1213 EVVNSSQGNADEYV
+1213 EVVNSSQENADEYV

-1234 DKHNAALVQNYQNQ
+1234 DKQNAALVQNYQNQ

-1348 AASEEGAA
+1348 AATEEGAA

-1361 NEALSSLGL
+1361 NEALSALGL
-1370 EQIESLDQLNG
+1370 EEIDNLDQLNT
-1381 ALETLSSVDLS
+1381 ALEALSSVDLS
-1392 SFSLEAAQAAFTA
+1392 SFSLEAAQSAFVA

-1449 AGGRVSFNAEGGIYD
+1449 AGGRVALNAEGGIYD

-1502 VTELADGGIV
+1502 VTEFADGGIV
-1512 APYAGI
+1512 APYAGV
-1518 LEKLPEDSWDDD
+1518 LEKLPEDSWDDE
-1530 GGSNGP
+1530 GGGDEP
-1536 KPVHVGGGN
+1536 KPVHVGGGGGST
-1545 NGPISVSVAANP
+1545 GPISVSVAANP
-1557 VFHIEGGGS
+1557 VFHIEGGNS
-1566 SEDILHKIKAHQAEI
+1566 SEDILSKIKAHQAEI

-1590 DQLEDILSNMA
+1590 DQLEDILTNMA

>member
-7 IEIPVEAVDN
+7 IEIPVEAVDE

-22 LQRLETTLTKLFNT
+22 LQRLEVTLQKLFT
-36 MKNNKAGID
+36 AMKNNKSTVSD
-45 GVFDAIET
+45 VFDAIEN
-53 GAVDAKTAM
+53 GAVDAKNAIRQTESTFSGMAGDLDDTADS
-62 KKVETAFDGVA
+62 AGA
-73 DGLDEAADAAG
+73 AADAL
-84 DVSDAYDDA
+84 DDA
-93 AEAAQGAGRRSGSA
+93 ASSAKNAGQKAGSSFDGASA
-107 FDTATTSADKFT
+107 SADKFS
-119 QRMEKSNKTLR
+119 QRIEKSNRTLR

-135 KLQLTLS
+135 KLSLTLS
-142 AIDRASPIIKDV
+142 AIDRASPILKNV
-154 WNSAKNLVGK
+154 WNSAKSLAGK
-164 GWNMVVRMTDFVTA
+164 TWSVAIRMKDFITA
-178 PFRKLWNLV
+178 PFRKLWNMI
-187 SSPITMALSVAGIG
+187 SSPITMALSFAGMGIG
-201 MSASDVFN
+201 ASDVLN
-209 TFTGF
+209 TFNGF

-220 VRALTE
+220 VRALTS
-226 ATDAEFLLLR
+226 ATDSEFLLLR
-236 DTAKSLGAST
+236 ETAKSLGAST
-246 SFSASEAAQGMQN
+246 SFSATQAAEGMQN

-302 GLEAS
+302 GLEAGAAS
-307 KAGHVADVLA
+307 HVADVLA
-317 EVSARTNASVSDTGE
+317 ETAARTNASVYDTGE
-332 AMKYIAPVA
+332 AMKYIAPIA
-341 NAMGLSLEE
+341 NVMGLSLEE

-355 GFLSDAGIKGSQAG
+355 GLLSDSGIKGSQAG
-369 TTLRSAFTRLAKPT
+369 TTLRGALTRLAKPT
-383 EDMLEVMDSLNL
+383 EDMLEVMNGLNL
-395 SFYDSDGKMK
+395 SFYDSNGKMK

-451 KIAELTRA
+451 KIAELTKS

-464 GAASKMSETRLDNL
+464 GAASKMSQTRLDNL

-493 LDVMEKLNPYLRSA
+493 LDVMEKLNPYLRGA

-519 TLLENAIDSGVVK
+519 TMLENAIDSGVVK

-542 LFNSSKFQNADGFAE
+542 VFDSAKFQNADGFAE
-557 KFFVAW
+557 KFFIAW
-563 DELVADPFDE
+563 DELVADPFE
-573 WWSGGGK
+573 KWWSGGGK
-580 DKILG
+580 EQILG
-585 KLGDLGKGA
+585 KLADLGEGA

-608 FTGKEIDFEGLN
+608 FTGKDIDFEGLN

-642 LDVGDLFGK
+642 LNVGDLFGK
-651 APGMLQA
+651 APGIMQA

-665 IKIGSTVGG
+665 VKIGSTIGG

-688 TSAAATTGAT
+688 TSAAATTGAS
-698 ALTSVGTVLSAIPVW
+698 AMASVGTVLSAIPVW
-713 GWVAAAAITAAVVGV
+713 GWVAAAAITAAVIGI

-734 QKEQQWALSR
+734 QKDQERAFVET
-744 SSEATAEAIENYKES
+744 SEAAAEAVESYKES
-759 ARSYVEFTDTLDRIT
+759 ARNYVEFTNAMDRAVEIQ
-774 ELQIKIESSKTN
+774 LILESSNTN
-786 PQTAEYVQSMLDDI
+786 PQTAEYVQGLMDDI
-800 EDKTA
+800 KDKTA
-805 QVEIIMSKSSLTPEQ
+805 QIEVIMSDSSLTSEQ

-833 RRAEIDIIL
+833 RKAEIDIIL
-842 SGASMSAEEVAAYKN
+842 SGASMSESQVADMRK
-857 ELTGIQNRKA
+857 ELEGI
-867 EIEAVLAGAS
+867 
-877 MTPEEITGI
+877 T
-886 KNDIAGIQSRK
+886 SRK
-897 AEIEATLAKGGLSA
+897 AEIEAKIAEGGLTESQIA
-911 SEISTLQSEY
+911 TLQ
-921 NSLSDREAQLTL
+921 Q
-933 TMSGQGLS
+933 
-941 ASEVSTL
+941 
-948 QSEYNSI
+948 EYNSI
-955 SAREAEITLALSGQS
+955 SDREAEIKLAMSGQG
-970 MSQEQLG
+970 MKQEELAA
-977 TMTEELDKINAR
+977 MVEELDSINAR
-989 EAEITAEMSKAGMS
+989 EAEITAEMSEAGMS

-1024 NVSLGDGALG
+1024 NVSLGEGALG
-1034 TEELTKYNQELQ
+1034 ADELTAYNQELQ
-1046 QLYGQVVEMSGGTF
+1046 QLYGQVVELSGGTF

-1066 AGRITPERFAAYQ
+1066 AGRITPERYAAFQ
-1079 EQLKVQAETAL
+1079 EQMRLQRETAL
-1090 YEATAQANADAD
+1090 YEMQAAANAEMD
-1102 LVPQTIA
+1102 LLPERIT
-1109 ARDEAKTYRDAYA
+1109 ARDEAKATYEAYVAAGDAQY
-1122 EWASQQSDEKLFLS
+1122 SEKEFLQG
-1136 SLETQRASLLS
+1136 LENQRASLLA
-1147 QYQAG
+1147 QYRAG
-1152 VIDKDTLYQG
+1152 AIDQETLFEG
-1162 GYDLREQWKNYY
+1162 GMQLRESWGNYY
-1174 GDYSS
+1174 GDYLSTRGNMTGLMPDTLFGHYE
-1179 GPANL
+1179 GPLWNRKWVP
-1184 TGMSPE
+1184 SDND
-1190 LFFGN
+1190 FFLEAIGEVNRTQTYTDEQAAEYLDN
-1195 YSWGKWK
+1195 YNT
-1202 PGDSDVFRNAL
+1202 RNA
-1213 EVVNSSQGNADEYV
+1213 E
-1227 ASYQSDY
+1227 
-1234 DKHNAALVQNYQNQ
+1234 LVGAYQNQ
-1248 KGLIEGWTFHG
+1248 KSLIEGWTFQG

-1305 EKTQAVDVVDL
+1305 EKTQAIDVVDL

-1335 NYQAMSAEQQATF
+1335 NYQAMSQEQQATF

-1392 SFSLEAAQAAFTA
+1392 SFSLAEAQAAFAA

-1449 AGGRVSFNAEGGIYD
+1449 AGGRVALNAEGGIYD

-1502 VTELADGGIV
+1502 VTEFADGGIV
-1512 APYAGI
+1512 APYAGV
-1518 LEKLPEDSWDDD
+1518 LEKLPEDSWDDE
-1530 GGSNGP
+1530 GGGDEP
-1536 KPVHVGGGN
+1536 KPVHVGGGGGST
-1545 NGPISVSVAANP
+1545 GPISVSVAASP
-1557 VFHIEGGGS
+1557 VFHIEGGGNS
-1566 SEDILHKIKAHQAEI
+1566 DDILSQIKAKQSEI
-1581 AEILGGAFA
+1581 AEVLGGAIA
-1590 DQLEDILSNMA
+1590 DQLEDILLNMA

>member
-17 TDTAA
+17 TDVAA

-36 MKNNKAGID
+36 MKNSKTGID

-62 KKVETAFDGVA
+62 KKMETAFDGVA

-93 AEAAQGAGRRSGSA
+93 ADAAQGAGRRSGSA
-107 FDTATTSADKFT
+107 FDSATSSADKFT
-119 QRMEKSNKTLR
+119 QRMEKSNKSLR

-135 KLQLTLS
+135 KLQLTLT
-142 AIDRASPIIKDV
+142 AIDRASPILKDV
-154 WNSAKNLVGK
+154 WNSAKSLVGR

-178 PFRKLWNLV
+178 PFRKLWNLI

-226 ATDAEFLLLR
+226 ATDAEFLFLR
-236 DTAKSLGAST
+236 ETAKSLGAST
-246 SFSASEAAQGMQN
+246 SFSASQAAEGMQN

-317 EVSARTNASVSDTGE
+317 EVSARTNAAVSDTGE

-395 SFYDSDGKMK
+395 SFYDTDGKMK

-451 KIAELTRA
+451 KIAELTKS

-464 GAASKMSETRLDNL
+464 GAASKMSQTRLDNL

-493 LDVMEKLNPYLRSA
+493 LDVMEKLNPYLRGA

-519 TLLENAIDSGVVK
+519 TMLENAIDSGVVK
-532 AKELYENVTA
+532 AKELHENVTA
-542 LFNSSKFQNADGFAE
+542 VFDSAKFQNADGFAE
-557 KFFVAW
+557 KFFIAW
-563 DELVADPFDE
+563 DELVADPFE
-573 WWSGGGK
+573 KWWSGGGK
-580 DKILG
+580 EQILG
-585 KLGDLGKGA
+585 KLADLGEGA

-608 FTGKEIDFEGLN
+608 FTGKDIDFEGLN

-642 LDVGDLFGK
+642 LNVGDLFGK
-651 APGMLQA
+651 APGIMRA

-665 IKIGSTVGG
+665 VKIGSTIGG

-688 TSAAATTGAT
+688 TSAAATTGAS
-698 ALTSVGTVLSAIPVW
+698 AMASVGTVLSAIPVW
-713 GWVAAAAITAAVVGV
+713 GWVAAAAITAAVIGI

-744 SSEATAEAIENYKES
+744 SSEATAEAIESYKDS

-774 ELQIKIESSKTN
+774 ELQIKIESSETN
-786 PQTAEYVQSMLDDI
+786 PQTAEYVQDMLDDI

-805 QVEIIMSKSSLTPEQ
+805 QVTVIMSDSSLTPEQ

-833 RRAEIDIIL
+833 RKAEIDIIL
-842 SGASMSAEEVAAYKN
+842 SGASMSESQVADMRK
-857 ELTGIQNRKA
+857 ELEGI
-867 EIEAVLAGAS
+867 
-877 MTPEEITGI
+877 T
-886 KNDIAGIQSRK
+886 SRK
-897 AEIEATLAKGGLSA
+897 AEIEAKIAEGGLTESQIA
-911 SEISTLQSEY
+911 TLQ
-921 NSLSDREAQLTL
+921 Q
-933 TMSGQGLS
+933 
-941 ASEVSTL
+941 
-948 QSEYNSI
+948 EYNSI
-955 SAREAEITLALSGQS
+955 SDREAEIKLAMSGQG
-970 MSQEQLG
+970 MKQEELAA
-977 TMTEELDKINAR
+977 MVEELDSINAR
-989 EAEITAEMSKAGMS
+989 EAEITAEMSEAGMS

-1024 NVSLGDGALG
+1024 NVSLGEGALG
-1034 TEELTKYNQELQ
+1034 ADELTAYNQELQ
-1046 QLYGQVVEMSGGTF
+1046 QLYGQVVELSGGTF

-1079 EQLKVQAETAL
+1079 EQLRVQAETAL
-1090 YEATAQANADAD
+1090 YEATAQANADAE

-1109 ARDEAKTYRDAYA
+1109 ARDEAKANRDAYA
-1122 EWASQQSDEKLFLS
+1122 EWANQQSDEKLFLS

-1152 VIDKDTLYQG
+1152 VIDKDVLYQG

-1174 GDYSS
+1174 GDYGS

-1213 EVVNSSQGNADEYV
+1213 EVVNSSQENADEYV

-1234 DKHNAALVQNYQNQ
+1234 DKQNAALVQNYQNQ

-1348 AASEEGAA
+1348 AATEEGAA

-1361 NEALSSLGL
+1361 NEALSALGL
-1370 EQIESLDQLNG
+1370 EEIDSLDQLNT
-1381 ALETLSSVDLS
+1381 ALEALSSVDLS
-1392 SFSLEAAQAAFTA
+1392 SFSLEAAQSAFVA

-1449 AGGRVSFNAEGGIYD
+1449 AGGRVALNAEGGIYD

-1502 VTELADGGIV
+1502 VTEFADGGIV
-1512 APYAGI
+1512 APYAGV
-1518 LEKLPEDSWDDD
+1518 LEKLPEDSWDDE
-1530 GGSNGP
+1530 GGGDEP
-1536 KPVHVGGGN
+1536 KPVHVGGGGGST
-1545 NGPISVSVAANP
+1545 GPISVSVAANP
-1557 VFHIEGGGS
+1557 VFHIEGGNS
-1566 SEDILHKIKAHQAEI
+1566 SEDILSKIKAHQAEI

-1590 DQLEDILSNMA
+1590 DQLEDILTNMA

>member
-7 IEIPVEAVDN
+7 IESPVEAVDN
-17 TDTAA
+17 TDVAA

-36 MKNNKAGID
+36 MKNSKTGID

-93 AEAAQGAGRRSGSA
+93 ADAAQGAGRRSGSA
-107 FDTATTSADKFT
+107 FDSATSSADKFT
-119 QRMEKSNKTLR
+119 QRMEKSNKSLR

-135 KLQLTLS
+135 KLQLTLT
-142 AIDRASPIIKDV
+142 AIDRASPILKDV
-154 WNSAKNLVGK
+154 WNSAKSLVGR

-178 PFRKLWNLV
+178 PFRKLWNLI

-226 ATDAEFLLLR
+226 ATDAEFLFLR
-236 DTAKSLGAST
+236 ETAKSLGAST
-246 SFSASEAAQGMQN
+246 SFSASQAAEGMQN

-317 EVSARTNASVSDTGE
+317 EVSARTNAAVSDTGE

-395 SFYDSDGKMK
+395 SFYDTDGKMK

-451 KIAELTRA
+451 KIAELTKS

-464 GAASKMSETRLDNL
+464 GAASKMSQTRLDNL

-493 LDVMEKLNPYLRSA
+493 LDVMEKLNPYLRGA

-519 TLLENAIDSGVVK
+519 TMLENAIDSGVVK

-542 LFNSSKFQNADGFAE
+542 VFDSAKFQNADGFAE
-557 KFFVAW
+557 KFFIAW
-563 DELVADPFDE
+563 DELVADPFE
-573 WWSGGGK
+573 KWWSGGGK
-580 DKILG
+580 EQILG
-585 KLGDLGKGA
+585 KLADLGEGA

-608 FTGKEIDFEGLN
+608 FTGKDIDFEGLN

-642 LDVGDLFGK
+642 LNVGDLFGK
-651 APGMLQA
+651 APGIMQA

-665 IKIGSTVGG
+665 VKVGSTIGG

-688 TSAAATTGAT
+688 TSAAATTGAS
-698 ALTSVGTVLSAIPVW
+698 AMASVGTVLSAIPVW
-713 GWVAAAAITAAVVGV
+713 GWVAAAAITAAVIGI

-744 SSEATAEAIENYKES
+744 SSEATAEAIESYKDS

-774 ELQIKIESSKTN
+774 ELQIKIESSETN
-786 PQTAEYVQSMLDDI
+786 PQTAEYVQDMLDDI

-805 QVEIIMSKSSLTPEQ
+805 QVTVIMSDSSLTPEQ
-820 ISAYTDELVGIYT
+820 ISAYTDELAGIYT
-833 RRAEIDIIL
+833 RKAEIDIIL
-842 SGASMSAEEVAAYKN
+842 SGASMSESQVADMRK
-857 ELTGIQNRKA
+857 ELEGI
-867 EIEAVLAGAS
+867 
-877 MTPEEITGI
+877 T
-886 KNDIAGIQSRK
+886 SRK
-897 AEIEATLAKGGLSA
+897 AEIEAKIAEGGLTESQIA
-911 SEISTLQSEY
+911 TLQ
-921 NSLSDREAQLTL
+921 Q
-933 TMSGQGLS
+933 
-941 ASEVSTL
+941 
-948 QSEYNSI
+948 EYNSI
-955 SAREAEITLALSGQS
+955 SDREAEIKLAMSGQG
-970 MSQEQLG
+970 MKQEELAA
-977 TMTEELDKINAR
+977 MVEELDSINAR
-989 EAEITAEMSKAGMS
+989 EAEITAEMSEAGMS

-1024 NVSLGDGALG
+1024 NVSLGEGALG
-1034 TEELTKYNQELQ
+1034 ADELTAYNQELQ
-1046 QLYGQVVEMSGGTF
+1046 QLYGQVVELSGGTF

-1079 EQLKVQAETAL
+1079 EQLRVQAETAL
-1090 YEATAQANADAD
+1090 YEATAQANADAE

-1109 ARDEAKTYRDAYA
+1109 ARDEAKANRDAYA
-1122 EWASQQSDEKLFLS
+1122 EWANQQSDEKLFLS

-1152 VIDKDTLYQG
+1152 VIDEDVLYQG

-1174 GDYSS
+1174 GDYGS

-1213 EVVNSSQGNADEYV
+1213 EVVNSSQENADEYV

-1234 DKHNAALVQNYQNQ
+1234 DKQNAALVQNYQNQ

-1335 NYQAMSAEQQATF
+1335 NYQAMSQEQQATF

-1356 QLAAV
+1356 QLTAV

-1392 SFSLEAAQAAFTA
+1392 SFSLAEAQAAFAA

-1449 AGGRVSFNAEGGIYD
+1449 AGGRVALNAEGGIYD

-1502 VTELADGGIV
+1502 VTEFADGGIV
-1512 APYAGI
+1512 APYAGV
-1518 LEKLPEDSWDDD
+1518 LEKLPEDSWDDE
-1530 GGSNGP
+1530 GGGDEP
-1536 KPVHVGGGN
+1536 KPVHVGGGGGST
-1545 NGPISVSVAANP
+1545 GPISVSVAASP
-1557 VFHIEGGGS
+1557 VFHIEGGNS
-1566 SEDILHKIKAHQAEI
+1566 SEDILSKIKAHQAEI

-1590 DQLEDILSNMA
+1590 DQLEDILTNMA